1 MSFGASLSFSSFPPP
16 FLPRCGLSFSIVFY
30 RYVYNAIVNVSE
42 VIQPEL
48 PGWHVEAGNVY
59 EAAELGVGVILEE
72 AHQGHNAWLK

>member
-1 MSFGASLSFSSFPPP
+1 MRLSMC
-16 FLPRCGLSFSIVFY
+16 LQT
-30 RYVYNAIVNVSE
+30 E